1 MGAMNTPSNPE
12 KKEIPEAARGNPVYE
27 QTRQDMP
34 LWCCGRNCGRNSRIT
49 VFVLGIIGIFCSS
62 MACLSPHYFH
72 FVSLRDDTF
81 DDPAKFQPEPFR
93 YAVEANVGLFRYE
106 ILEVVEYPWPPP
118 EQRELFDAM
127 HDRELERLARM
138 ESSDQQSSHPG
149 SSSFDRLLQKK
160 FPNTFY
166 DDDDTEGT
174 TEDDEFSTGSENA
187 TSHQTDNMEIVLT
200 RAPGQSP
207 TDIADIPIDEVPDV
221 LPGSNAEERLPTSTP
236 TPSPTDGNPNDDID
250 VEIGVVKP
258 YPPGSKFDKPFKN
271 GRAGAMWAPIM
282 ATIGLIFATIEF
294 CCCIYK
300 CSWLPTAIFLYTAF
314 MLQLMTMF
322 LFMSED
328 FCDYTQDCTLGSAGF
343 ASVIAVICYLICQ
356 MLVCMTPRPPPKHNL
371 LKKPPVRR
379 KKKKKKGPNEFE
391 EDEKDSSHDR
401 GFVDEPS
408 YNTSSRYM
416 DPYDDQ
422 DGYSSRYNDDYD
434 DDYNNDYGSG
444 YDDSTGYG
452 DSHDQPSSGYD
463 DGHGQNGD
471 DNGYNDGYDGNYNNS
486 DQRSYDDS
494 HQTSYDNSQHRNYDA
509 QTYDD
514 YDGAE
519 QREYDDDAQAYDGQ
533 KTTSQSQ
540 RSLGSSSR
548 RNDEYNEAYDENYEE
563 PPSSTLSRKGTDVQ
577 DNDEE
582 YEKPPSSTSSKKSKT
597 GKKSKKM

>member
-1 MGAMNTPSNPE
+1 MGAMNTPTNPE
-12 KKEIPEAARGNPVYE
+12 TKEIPESASGNPVYE

-72 FVSLRDDTF
+72 FVSLRNDTF
-81 DDPAKFQPEPFR
+81 FDPEKFQPEPYR

-106 ILEVVEYPWPPP
+106 ILEVFEYPWPPL

-138 ESSDQQSSHPG
+138 ESSDQRPG
-149 SSSFDRLLQKK
+149 SSSFDIFDRLLQKK
-160 FPNTFY
+160 FPDTFY
-166 DDDDTEGT
+166 DDDDSVAT
-174 TEDDEFSTGSENA
+174 DDTGSENA
-187 TSHQTDNMEIVLT
+187 TSHQTDNMETLLT
-200 RAPGQSP
+200 RVPGQSP

-379 KKKKKKGPNEFE
+379 KKKKKKRPNEFE

-408 YNTSSRYM
+408 YSTSSRFL
-416 DPYDDQ
+416 DPYDDP
-422 DGYSSRYNDDYD
+422 DGYSSSRYNDDYD

-444 YDDSTGYG
+444 NMDDSGYGDTSGYG
-452 DSHDQPSSGYD
+452 DSYDQPSSGYD
-463 DGHGQNGD
+463 DGYGQNGY
-471 DNGYNDGYDGNYNNS
+471 DNGYDDGYDGNHNNDN
-486 DQRSYDDS
+486 DQRSHDES
-494 HQTSYDNSQHRNYDA
+494 HQTSYDDPQQQRNHDA

-514 YDGAE
+514 HDGAE

-533 KTTSQSQ
+533 KTTSQSR
-540 RSLGSSSR
+540 RSLGSVSR
-548 RNDEYNEAYDENYEE
+548 RNDEYNEAHDENHEE
-563 PPSSTLSRKGTDVQ
+563 RPPSTSSGKGTDVQ

-582 YEKPPSSTSSKKSKT
+582 YEKPASSTSSKKSK
-597 GKKSKKM
+597 KK